1 MSLILIK
8 MPVKPHRQKVLIGEE
23 GSEEEMRLN
32 KWANRAA
39 AQALREQGKPASGPE
54 FEAMRDQMMEEAIA
68 DAGKSHGITFMD
80 DPIPLSGP
88 EEAPQEEPEDS
99 DFYKVGQRDMS
110 IRNET
115 DIHGNPIEEEAPGSE
130 LFDED
135 GKLKEPAGAEPA
147 EEEEPEVEAAPEGS
161 ESSAP
166 TGQTSLL
173 DWTSE
178 KKTSFDP
185 QPGDLMLKAVRA
197 KMGW

>member
-39 AQALREQGKPASGPE
+39 AKALREQGKPASGPE
-54 FEAMRDQMMEEAIA
+54 FEAMRDQLMQEAIA

-88 EEAPQEEPEDS
+88 EEDAPEPEADPQMPRIKGGGLS
-99 DFYKVGQRDMS
+99 GEFAPK
-110 IRNET
+110 
-115 DIHGNPIEEEAPGSE
+115 EEEAPGSE
-130 LFDED
+130 LFDAQ
-135 GKLKEPAGAEPA
+135 GNLKQPGAPTPV
-147 EEEEPEVEAAPEGS
+147 EEEPEVEAAPESAQTS
-161 ESSAP
+161 EVPS
-166 TGQTSLL
+166 GQTTLF
-173 DWTSE
+173 DFTSE

-185 QPGDLMLKAVRA
+185 QPGEMMLKAVRA
-197 KMGW
+197 KLGW